1 MGEELFQIIKQV
13 GIFMIC
19 AQMILHFK
27 PAQSYGKYIR
37 LLMGM
42 MVLAQLAVPIMGI
55 FGRKGEA
62 SFQNRLIFYD
72 AELERQMEKISV
84 TCDTAEK
91 MLETLTMEEIKT
103 RINNSKTEE
112 NGEDSAE
119 TPEYVNMGNVVGE
132 NVAGENAVGENAVG
146 EIRVDRIEVTAG
158 D

>member
-1 MGEELFQIIKQV
+1 MGENLFQIIKQV

-37 LLMGM
+37 LLMSM

-55 FGRKGEA
+55 FGRKGES
-62 SFQNRLIFYD
+62 SFQNRLYFYD
-72 AELERQMEKISV
+72 AELEQQMEKISV

-91 MLETLTMEEIKT
+91 MLESLTMEEIKT
-103 RINNSKTEE
+103 RINNRKTEE
-112 NGEDSAE
+112 YGDGSAE
-119 TPEYVNMGNVVGE
+119 TEEYSSMESGVRE
-132 NVAGENAVGENAVG
+132 NAGEE
-146 EIRVDRIEVTAG
+146 EIRIDRIEVKAG